1 MKESINLKLIGSL
14 LLYRPKRKN
23 KAGKD
28 MEYPGNDII
37 MSGNYFSFAA
47 IAFMI
52 LFLAFVHFNN
62 GGFTTRTRKLLII
75 TAYFALA
82 GCVIEVIATSLNSN
96 PNVSD
101 DLIVI
106 FYSLNM
112 LGMFLSSM
120 FFDRYTYAVIIPVRK
135 NPGRSKFGV
144 ATDIITL
151 AYIIALIVNY
161 FTHYAFWH
169 ANEKLIL
176 KPAIYILAYVA
187 PLFFLFVGLA
197 AIFVKRR
204 ELKRREKIALIS
216 THILV
221 IFGALVQRLL
231 DDRVLFV
238 SFFITIGLY
247 VIYTV
252 LETPDYHRLL
262 LTNRK
267 LADAEKRANSANK
280 AKSMF
285 LSSMS
290 HEIRTPMN
298 AVLGMNE
305 LTRMTLDDDEMPVEE
320 KLNTISTYTDNIHS
334 SGEALLSIINDIL
347 DLSKIES
354 GKMTIVEAPYH
365 IKELMDEVKDIF
377 TVLSKEKDLKFEMDI
392 DESLPG
398 YVSGDR
404 IRVKQIVTNIVNNA
418 VKYTEKGSIKVKMT
432 GKRVDDVITYD
443 IAVTDT
449 GIGIKEENIDRI
461 FESFD
466 RIEVNA
472 THYIEGTGLGL
483 SIVKNLLELMDGSVD
498 VESKY
503 KQGSTFTVHIPQK
516 VLSNESISDYR
527 AAKTDV
533 DGGRIEFEANGAKVL
548 VVDDNKTNLKVAEGL
563 LRRTGVSVK
572 TADSGAEALEDIVK
586 EKYSIIF
593 LDHMMPNMDGEKVL
607 NEIMTNPSDYKLN
620 MNTPIVVMTANAM
633 EGIKDRYI
641 KDMGFTDYLA
651 KPFKYSELIDILS
664 KYLK

>member
-1 MKESINLKLIGSL
+1 
-14 LLYRPKRKN
+14 
-23 KAGKD
+23 
-28 MEYPGNDII
+28 MEYPGNNII

-62 GGFTTRTRKLLII
+62 GGFTTRTRKLLLV
-75 TAYFALA
+75 TVYFALA
-82 GCVIEVIATSLNSN
+82 GCVVEVIAASLNAD
-96 PNVSD
+96 PDVSD
-101 DLIVI
+101 NLIVI

-144 ATDIITL
+144 ATDLITI
-151 AYIIALIVNY
+151 AYIIALIINY
-161 FTHYAFWH
+161 FTHYAFAH
-169 ANEKLIL
+169 ANGELIM

-187 PLFFLFVGLA
+187 PLFFLFIGLA

-204 ELKRREKIALIS
+204 ELTRREKIALIS
-216 THILV
+216 THLLV
-221 IFGALVQRLL
+221 IFGAVVQGLL
-231 DDRVLFV
+231 NDRVLFV
-238 SFFITIGLY
+238 SFFITIGFY

-262 LTNRK
+262 ETNRK

-305 LTRMTLDDDEMPVEE
+305 LTRMTLDDDEMSVEE

-365 IKELMDEVKDIF
+365 IRELMNEVRDIF
-377 TVLSKEKDLKFEMDI
+377 AVLSKEKDLKFEMDI

-398 YVSGDR
+398 YISGDR

-418 VKYTEKGSIKVKMT
+418 VKYTEEGSIKVKMT
-432 GKRVDDVITYD
+432 GNRADDIITYD

-466 RIEVNA
+466 RIEVKA
-472 THYIEGTGLGL
+472 TRYIEGTGLGL
-483 SIVKNLLELMDGSVD
+483 SIVKNLLDLMDGSID
-498 VESKY
+498 VKSKY

-516 VLSNESISDYR
+516 VLSNELISDYR
-527 AAKTDV
+527 AAKTDI
-533 DGGRIEFEANGAKVL
+533 DEGRPEFEANGAKVL

-563 LRRTGVSVK
+563 LKRTGVSVK
-572 TADSGAEALEDIVK
+572 TADSGAEALDDIVK

-607 NEIMTNPSDYKLN
+607 NEIRTNPSDYELN
-620 MNTPIVVMTANAM
+620 INTPIVVMTANAM
-633 EGIKDRYI
+633 EGIKDRYV